1 MSRQTDS
8 SNYRSFEKF
17 HTNSKKLIKKL
28 DRKPLL
34 KRYIECLGLN
44 HEITKMGAEYFGSTD
59 DIEMLKNSVFDLQ
72 YQGEEKGRIK
82 RLLIPTEKKQVHFS
96 QSYETIRFFEENKDG
111 L

>member
-1 MSRQTDS
+1 M
-8 SNYRSFEKF
+8 
-17 HTNSKKLIKKL
+17 IKKL

-96 QSYETIRFFEENKDG
+96 QSYETIRFFQENKDG